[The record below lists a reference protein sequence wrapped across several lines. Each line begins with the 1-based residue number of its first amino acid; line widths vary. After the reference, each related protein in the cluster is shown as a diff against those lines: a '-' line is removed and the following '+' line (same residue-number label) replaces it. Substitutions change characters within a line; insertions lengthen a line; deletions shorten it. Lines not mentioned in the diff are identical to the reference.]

1 MRQFVFTIY
10 HCPAFCAFEVSWVLV
25 TSCIGDCSSCYD
37 TTIFSF
43 SYSFLSQLY
52 KFWKSRALNVIM
64 FIIITSHKF
73 LWIRNRKSMIIQ
85 SPVNVFKDLK
95 TVRNTWKKYHILQ
108 ILVLQQV
115 MLDLFCYNKKHSS
128 TLSLTTYKY

>member
-1 MRQFVFTIY
+1 MLLQFT
-10 HCPAFCAFEVSWVLV
+10 HSPAFCAFEVSWVLV
-25 TSCIGDCSSCYD
+25 TNCIGDCSSCYD
-37 TTIFSF
+37 TTILSF

-52 KFWKSRALNVIM
+52 KLWKSPALNFTM

-73 LWIRNRKSMIIQ
+73 LWIKNRKSMIIQ
-85 SPVNVFKDLK
+85 STVNVFKDLK